1 MLVLLYSKY
10 LKKIKDIKEELN
22 NKIDINPK
30 IPEQTKETKNDYS
43 NFNMNS
49 LLDEINNEIN
59 CIHRVNVGS
68 DKIILLHDFTQDYS
82 YDVEKNKL
90 YNEAK

>member
-1 MLVLLYSKY
+1 MES
-10 LKKIKDIKEELN
+10 
-22 NKIDINPK
+22 
-30 IPEQTKETKNDYS
+30 
-43 NFNMNS
+43 S
-49 LLDEINNEIN
+49 LEKINNEIN
-59 CIHRVNVGS
+59 CIHRVNVGT

>member
-1 MLVLLYSKY
+1 MES
-10 LKKIKDIKEELN
+10 
-22 NKIDINPK
+22 
-30 IPEQTKETKNDYS
+30 S
-43 NFNMNS
+43 
-49 LLDEINNEIN
+49 LDEINNEIN